1 LNIDVKVLRIL
12 KWYVDG
18 SQYMHWD
25 HKRHAGAIFT
35 LGEGVVSSHSRKVKL
50 NTQSSTKTELVVAD
64 MYMPKMPW
72 SLYFM
77 QSQGYNI
84 EIIELCQDNK
94 STQLLK
100 NNGCFLS
107 EKRTKH
113 IKVKFFFIKDRVDG
127 GEMRIIHC
135 LTEEMWADI
144 MTKTLQ
150 LRAFRVMRA
159 KLMNCDVD
167 YDNGETPAQVI
178 HKPRLVTGRMTKL
191 GPTQTLQECVGGSQN
206 DKGTRVTDRQT
217 VGVARMQVKHGSP
230 KTIG

>member
-1 LNIDVKVLRIL
+1 MNIDVKVLRIL

-18 SQYMHWD
+18 SQHMHWD
-25 HKRHAGAIFT
+25 HKRHAGAMFT

-50 NTQSSTKTELVVAD
+50 NTQSSTKTEQVVAD

-100 NNGCFLS
+100 KNGCFLS

-113 IKVKFFFIKDRVDG
+113 IKVKFFFIKD
-127 GEMRIIHC
+127 E
-135 LTEEMWADI
+135 LTVE
-144 MTKTLQ
+144 K
-150 LRAFRVMRA
+150 
-159 KLMNCDVD
+159 
-167 YDNGETPAQVI
+167 
-178 HKPRLVTGRMTKL
+178 
-191 GPTQTLQECVGGSQN
+191 
-206 DKGTRVTDRQT
+206 
-217 VGVARMQVKHGSP
+217 
-230 KTIG
+230 